1 MGEKVINM
9 TPHPIT
15 ICDDDGNILRQIMP
29 CGRWIRL
36 SHETV
41 SAGFDVDGIPV
52 TVTKFGDP
60 IGLPPYEE
68 GVFYVVSQLV
78 KNALTDRQDLLV
90 PAETVRD
97 ERGRIIGCRSLGA

>member
-1 MGEKVINM
+1 MAQEVINM

-15 ICDDDGNILRQIMP
+15 ICDDAGNILRKIMP

-36 SHETV
+36 SRITV

-52 TVTKFGDP
+52 TKTTFGYP

-68 GVFYVVSQLV
+68 GVYYVVSQLV
-78 KNALTDRQDLLV
+78 KNTLTDRQDLLV

-97 ERGRIIGCRSLGA
+97 ERGRIIGCRSLGI